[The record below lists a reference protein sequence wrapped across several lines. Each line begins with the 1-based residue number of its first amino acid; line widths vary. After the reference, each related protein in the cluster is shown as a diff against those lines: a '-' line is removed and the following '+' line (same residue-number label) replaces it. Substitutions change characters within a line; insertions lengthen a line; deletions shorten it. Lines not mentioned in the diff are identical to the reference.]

1 MTDDRM
7 SGLALIT
14 GSVGVIITL
23 TLHPSGHITPD
34 QIDSVARRLVAIHG
48 LALACMP
55 LLFLGAVGLSR
66 RLATPNRLAFA
77 ALVLYGFA
85 ALAMMNAG
93 VFDGL
98 VSPDLLRQ
106 IIATSPPARDE
117 WRTIMQ
123 FNGFVDGA
131 FAKVFLVAASVAM
144 MLWSVL
150 IVRTRA
156 LAPAAG
162 YFGGILGLLALAVLF
177 SGQLQRSPHVF
188 SLLIVCQVL
197 WFMTVGGLLCS
208 VKPLESSR

>member
-1 MTDDRM
+1 MTDDRK
-7 SGLALIT
+7 SGLALIA

-23 TLHPSGHITPD
+23 SLHPSGHITPD
-34 QIDSVARRLVAIHG
+34 QIDSVARRLVVIHG
-48 LALACMP
+48 LALACIP
-55 LLFLGAVGLSR
+55 LLFLGVMGLSQ
-66 RLATPNRLAFA
+66 RLASADRLALA
-77 ALVLYGFA
+77 ALALYGFA
-85 ALAMMNAG
+85 LLALMNAA

-106 IIATSPPARDE
+106 IIANSPPARDG
-117 WRTIMQ
+117 WRMIMQ
-123 FNGFVDGA
+123 FNGYVDQA
-131 FAKVFLVAASVAM
+131 FGKVFLVAASAALI
-144 MLWSVL
+144 LWSAS
-150 IVRTRA
+150 IVRSRA

-208 VKPLESSR
+208 LKAA